1 MQSWAERFDT
11 TVEKDDNHIIRRQ
24 VIEVDVP
31 SVESAWRI
39 QDRLSQLYR
48 YELTRI
54 LEEVFAGIAN
64 PGEVLRIDRLEV
76 DLGNIKPGTLEE
88 DFAGRLRE
96 KLHEQ
101 LSLAAAT
108 AASGTTAAAPPG
120 ETELKAKAV
129 KYSQTDLLYHF
140 LLSGTVPWWYRK
152 STFGTIASVAAKVIL
167 EKPAWCRLQL
177 VPLLSSAEIRRR
189 LVQHLSD
196 GELAAFI
203 RHTDDAVATTAAL
216 AFEPLAK
223 AMQAGSHRPAPAVFR
238 LEFWDAVLSSA
249 LLKKQEALC
258 ALLAREDV
266 ITPAARLSSKV
277 PAINHLAEIAGI
289 MKEFEAE
296 KIAVAD
302 LLPGEKKKEEK
313 ISPRKTRPPG
323 EQPGAEDGSLPPDEQ
338 DDKTA
343 EETGSRKKGKK
354 KLVLRKKR
362 VKRSPG
368 GKLHGTAG
376 EESTDFDAQQTGD
389 SVETGAIDTS
399 LVNEA
404 QKETFNEAQNEILRT
419 STDVP
424 GKNDVAA
431 TPGRQQAEESVTSK
445 PTQRQEKP
453 ATRNGDKE
461 DFVYEISP
469 EDLCDFTVDNAGL
482 VLLWPYLKPYFTE
495 LGLVTGR
502 AFTDTAAR
510 HRAIHLLQY
519 LAAGDNAYE
528 EHDLVFNKI
537 LCGADLTEPVDMHFE
552 ITAQEIEESEGL
564 LRAIIDNWKAIGKT
578 SVNSLR
584 GSFLNK
590 EGTLKKTGQGWQL
603 NIERTTIDMLIDRLP
618 WGLSMIRLPWCEEMI
633 YVEW

>member
-1 MQSWAERFDT
+1 MQSSAERFET

-24 VIEVDVP
+24 VIEVEVP

-54 LEEVFAGIAN
+54 LEEVFTGIAN

-88 DFAGRLRE
+88 DFAGKLRE

-108 AASGTTAAAPPG
+108 AASGTTAPTPPG

-167 EKPAWCRLQL
+167 DKPAWCRLQL
-177 VPLLSSAEIRRR
+177 APLLSSPEIRRR
-189 LVQHLSD
+189 FVQHLSD

-203 RHTDDAVATTAAL
+203 HHTDDAVATTAAR
-216 AFEPLAK
+216 AFAPLAE

-238 LEFWDAVLSSA
+238 LEYWDAVLSSA
-249 LLKKQEALC
+249 LLKKQEALRT
-258 ALLAREDV
+258 LLAREDV

-277 PAINHLAEIAGI
+277 PEINHLAEIAGI
-289 MKEFEAE
+289 TKEFEAK
-296 KIAVAD
+296 KIAVGN
-302 LLPGEKKKEEK
+302 LLPGEKKKDEK
-313 ISPRKTRPPG
+313 TSSRKTRPPG
-323 EQPGAEDGSLPPDEQ
+323 EQPDEQLRAEDGFLPAEEQ
-338 DDKTA
+338 DDQTG

-354 KLVLRKKR
+354 KLVFRKKR
-362 VKRSPG
+362 VKQSPG

-376 EESTDFDAQQTGD
+376 EESTDLDAQQTGGD
-389 SVETGAIDTS
+389 ITETATTDTS
-399 LVNEA
+399 LASETGNE
-404 QKETFNEAQNEILRT
+404 TLRT
-419 STDVP
+419 SNDVP
-424 GKNDVAA
+424 GNNDVAA
-431 TPGRQQAEESVTSK
+431 TPRKQQAEESVTSK
-445 PTQRQEKP
+445 PAQHQEKT
-453 ATRNGDKE
+453 ATRNGDKK

-502 AFTDTAAR
+502 AFTDTAAQ

-537 LCGADLTEPVDMHFE
+537 LCGADLTEPIDMHFE

-564 LRAIIDNWKAIGKT
+564 LRAVIDNWKAIGKT